1 MSLTP
6 ALPRTADAALVPGW
20 PTGSILLGCDY
31 NPEQWDRAIW
41 RDDIRLMRE
50 LGVDLVAINIFGWAH
65 LEPRDGEHAAHHA
78 EEQAHHGQEDGQQ
91 RRGPQARVPRQV
103 AEAAGDVPCARRHAA
118 RVMLPGPQDSSAA
131 RSSTMR
137 DIWSRNHGSIRLAA
151 CSSSTGIPRRRASP
165 TWNTRSGVG
174 TAVSS
179 HSSRSVSSA

>member
-65 LEPRDGEHAAHHA
+65 LEPRDGEFDFGGLDEIMTLLHEA
-78 EEQAHHGQEDGQQ
+78 GIRVNLGT
-91 RRGPQARVPRQV
+91 GTSSPQAGQ
-103 AEAAGDVPCARRHAA
+103 
-118 RVMLPGPQDSSAA
+118 
-131 RSSTMR
+131 
-137 DIWSRNHGSIRLAA
+137 
-151 CSSSTGIPRRRASP
+151 
-165 TWNTRSGVG
+165 
-174 TAVSS
+174 
-179 HSSRSVSSA
+179 